1 MLEDL
6 IVFQKLYDLIL
17 WIYPIIN
24 KFPQK
29 QRFVLGQQIQNKLL
43 EILKNI
49 IEGNQAPIKINS

>member
-24 KFPQK
+24 KFPQN
-29 QRFVLGQQIQNKLL
+29 RDLCLVNKS
-43 EILKNI
+43 KTI
-49 IEGNQAPIKINS
+49 IGNFEKYY